1 MSIKDF
7 GVFIN
12 VDGIDVLIKNE
23 DLNFL
28 KKDEIKIG

>member
-7 GVFIN
+7 GVFIY